1 MICWRFVV
9 LTGFLIVS
17 LIPIHLYGQNTKIK
31 IDSLKTILEQSTS
44 DTSKV
49 NVLVALATV
58 ESATADK
65 IKYGNDAKQ
74 LAEKINWT
82 EGIFKANNE
91 LGNIYFADK
100 NDYATAAKYYQTNIA
115 ISQTRKKND
124 EEALSTEN
132 TAICY
137 QNMGQHK
144 KAIEYYDKSL
154 SLRPGPDME
163 MGILGNMG
171 DAYISIGDNPH
182 ALSSYISSL
191 KLLENTLAS
200 KKTVD
205 IKDTS
210 QKAAL
215 LLNISG
221 IYMQMGQ
228 PDKAAEN
235 YNQVINISRAIK
247 NKWIE
252 VLALNGIANTY
263 KDRKDYAKAIE
274 TYTAS
279 LNESIDIHNFDGQVT
294 SLNELANVYIET
306 GDLGK
311 AMECAKNALKLAEEH
326 SRTGQLSGVYTTL
339 GLVYLKQSEFQQAIS
354 FLEKALSLSQSNG
367 ELDIEQNALSA
378 LSDAYEK
385 LNQPEKALKIYRDY
399 IAVRDSVHGIDKA
412 NYLTRIDLEYT
423 FDAEKQKQN
432 AIFNEKIARQQVLT
446 YCGYGGLALVLL
458 LAFFI
463 YKSYTTQKKYNA
475 LLSKEKQGHL
485 AQISAQDTVLSDIA
499 HTQSHFVRG
508 PIATILGLLQFY
520 NYEDP
525 ADPLNKEIIEGISVS
540 IEKLDTVVKEV
551 VHKENQ
557 LRRDTNT

>member
-1 MICWRFVV
+1 LLNAR
-9 LTGFLIVS
+9 T
-17 LIPIHLYGQNTKIK
+17 
-31 IDSLKTILEQSTS
+31 

-49 NVLVALATV
+49 NILLSLAFIDCNDT
-58 ESATADK
+58 TNK
-65 IKYGNDAKQ
+65 LKYANQARV
-74 LAEKINWT
+74 LAEKIEWPK
-82 EGIFKANNE
+82 GIIKSNEQLSNICFICEANYAKALEYIQNNIIVARDNNYKE
-91 LGNIYFADK
+91 DEANSLEK
-100 NDYATAAKYYQTNIA
+100 VAT
-115 ISQTRKKND
+115 
-124 EEALSTEN
+124 
-132 TAICY
+132 CY
-137 QNMGQHK
+137 HFLGQHK

-154 SLRPGPDME
+154 SLKPGPDME

-171 DAYISIGDNPH
+171 DAYVAIGDFPH
-182 ALSSYISSL
+182 ALSRYISSL
-191 KLLENTLAS
+191 KLLESTLAA

-205 IKDTS
+205 VSDSS

-235 YNQVINISRAIK
+235 FKQVINIGRAIN
-247 NKWIE
+247 NKGLK

-263 KDRKDYAKAIE
+263 KVRKDFTKAIE
-274 TYTAS
+274 TYTES
-279 LNESIDIHNFDGQVT
+279 LNECIGIHYPKGQVT
-294 SLNELANVYIET
+294 VLNELANVYIET
-306 GDLGK
+306 SDLIK

-326 SRTGQLSGVYTTL
+326 HYTDLLASVYTAL
-339 GLVYLKQSEFQQAIS
+339 GQVYSKQRKFQQAIS
-354 FLEKALSLSQSNG
+354 FLQKALSLSQKNG

-385 LNQPEKALKIYRDY
+385 LHQPEKALKTYRDY
-399 IAVRDSVHGIDKA
+399 ISVRDSVHGIDKA

-432 AIFNEKIARQQVLT
+432 DDFNAKIARQQMLT

-458 LAFFI
+458 LAFFM
-463 YKSYTTQKKYNA
+463 YKNYTTQKKYNA

-485 AQISAQDTVLSDIA
+485 AQISAQDNVLSDIA

-520 NYEDP
+520 NHEDP
-525 ADPLNKEIIEGISVS
+525 ADPLNKEIIEGVGVS
-540 IEKLDTVVKEV
+540 IEKLDAVVKEV
-551 VHKENQ
+551 VAKENN
-557 LRRDTNT
+557 LRRETTK

>member
-1 MICWRFVV
+1 MVCWRFVV
-9 LTGFLIVS
+9 FTGCLIIS
-17 LIPIHLYGQNTKIK
+17 LVPIHLHGQNAK
-31 IDSLKTILEQSTS
+31 IDSLKAVLQHAIS
-44 DTSKV
+44 DTDKV
-49 NVLVALATV
+49 NTLVALAAMDGDST
-58 ESATADK
+58 EKK
-65 IKYGNDAKQ
+65 IQYANEAKI

-82 EGIFKANNE
+82 KGVFNANDQ
-91 LGNIYFADK
+91 LANIYFARK
-100 NDYATAAKYYQTNIA
+100 NDYVTAGKFYQANVT
-115 ISQTRKKND
+115 ISQDNKNIGN
-124 EEALSTEN
+124 EAASIEQVAT
-132 TAICY
+132 CY
-137 QNMGQHK
+137 QNLGQHK
-144 KAIEYYDKSL
+144 KAIECYDKSL
-154 SLRPGPDME
+154 SLKPGPDME

-171 DAYISIGDNPH
+171 DAYISIGDFPH

-205 IKDTS
+205 HNDST

-263 KDRKDYAKAIE
+263 KVRKDYTKAIE
-274 TYTAS
+274 TYTVS
-279 LNESIDIHNFDGQVT
+279 LNECIDIHNFRGQVT
-294 SLNELANVYIET
+294 TLSELANVYVET
-306 GDLGK
+306 GDLLK
-311 AMECAKNALKLAEEH
+311 AMGFAKNALKLAEEH
-326 SRTGQLSGVYTTL
+326 NYTDQLSAVYTTL
-339 GLVYLKQSEFQQAIS
+339 GGVYLKRGEFPAAAS
-354 FLEKALSLSQSNG
+354 FLQKALSLSQANG

-385 LNQPEKALKIYRDY
+385 LKQPEKALKTYRDY
-399 IAVRDSVHGIDKA
+399 ISVRDSVHGIDKA

-432 AIFNEKIARQQVLT
+432 DDFNAKIARQQVLT

-499 HTQSHFVRG
+499 HIHSHFVRG
-508 PIATILGLLQFY
+508 PIATSLGLLQFY
-520 NYEDP
+520 NHEDP
-525 ADPLNKEIIEGISVS
+525 ADPLNKEIIEGVNVS
-540 IEKLDTVVKEV
+540 IEKLDTVVKELV
-551 VHKENQ
+551 AKENN
-557 LRRDTNT
+557 LRRETKK